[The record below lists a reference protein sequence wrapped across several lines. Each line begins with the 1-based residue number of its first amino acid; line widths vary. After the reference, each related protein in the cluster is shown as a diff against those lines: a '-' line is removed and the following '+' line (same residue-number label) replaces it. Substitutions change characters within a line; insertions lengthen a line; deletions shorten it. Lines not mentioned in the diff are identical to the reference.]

1 VSAEGGRHVRAG
13 AGTAGGDRLDLAV
26 WSFVPMA
33 RPTGTKLVATNRKA
47 RRNYEILDTVEAG
60 LVLRGSE
67 VKSLR
72 LGHVQIGDAFGR
84 IEGHEAWLVSL
95 HIAPYDH
102 AQEHTGHDAERPRK
116 LLLHRDQI
124 ERLRAQVD
132 EQRLALVPLSLY
144 FKDGRAKVDL
154 ALARGRRTY
163 DKRQLL
169 ARRDAER
176 EAARA
181 IARAGRGD

>member
-1 VSAEGGRHVRAG
+1 
-13 AGTAGGDRLDLAV
+13 
-26 WSFVPMA
+26 MA
-33 RPTGTKLVATNRKA
+33 RPSGTKLIATNRKA
-47 RRNYEILDTVEAG
+47 RRNYEVLETVEAG

-72 LGHVQIGDAFGR
+72 LGQVQIGDAYGQF
-84 IEGHEAWLVSL
+84 EGGELWLVSL

-102 AQEHTGHDAERPRK
+102 AQAYSGHDPERPRK
-116 LLLHRDQI
+116 LLLHRDEIQ
-124 ERLRAQVD
+124 RLKAKVD
-132 EQRLALVPLSLY
+132 EQRLTLVPLSLY

-169 ARRDAER
+169 ARRDADR

-181 IARAGRGD
+181 MADARRRG